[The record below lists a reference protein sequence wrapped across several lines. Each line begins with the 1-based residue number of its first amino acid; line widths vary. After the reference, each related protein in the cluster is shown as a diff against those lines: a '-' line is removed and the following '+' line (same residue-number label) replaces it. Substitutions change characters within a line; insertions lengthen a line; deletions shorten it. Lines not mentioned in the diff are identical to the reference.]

1 MSRPRPAPR
10 RASRSAVDHR
20 APADDESFKFK
31 RAAALARAPDAIEA
45 LARAMPAP
53 ANAYDVPA
61 LRRLRGAASASER
74 TEKRS
79 AAQAAALLPL
89 VKGVSG
95 SFGGVIEVRDAR
107 DDGRWREF

>member
-1 MSRPRPAPR
+1 
-10 RASRSAVDHR
+10 
-20 APADDESFKFK
+20 
-31 RAAALARAPDAIEA
+31 
-45 LARAMPAP
+45 MPAP

-79 AAQAAALLPL
+79 AARAAALLPL

-95 SFGGVIEVRDAR
+95 SFGGVIVVRDAR